1 MAWKRTKR
9 NHRMS
14 LLAPVPDLHFDAEAH
29 RYKYKDT
36 WLPTSVTQVVSDLN
50 DVARKRI
57 EETKHIWAPRGNTV
71 HACLE
76 AHLLGEAACDFGEY
90 GDWVKPLLSNWLWDD
105 AEILAVEYRLV
116 EPRKLVAGSFDF
128 LLRTAKG
135 SIVLGDLKTVG
146 SAPAAK
152 SRKTADAQLGAYAM
166 MLEYHHPHLIIDK
179 CVTVIAGPG
188 VCEVK
193 SSDPDFC
200 SLAWLN
206 AWDKYQV
213 QQELLYGF

>member
-1 MAWKRTKR
+1 MAGKRTKC
-9 NHRMS
+9 NHHMP
-14 LLAPVPDLHFDAEAH
+14 LLAPIADLQFDAEAH

-36 WLPTSVTQVVSDLN
+36 WLATSVTQVVSDL
-50 DVARKRI
+50 DEVARRRI
-57 EETKHIWAPRGNTV
+57 EQTKHVWAPRGNTV

-76 AHLLGEAACDFGEY
+76 AHLLGDVSYDFGDY
-90 GDWVKPLLSNWLWDD
+90 GEWVKPLLNNWLWQD

-116 EPRKLVAGSFDF
+116 EPLKLVAGSFDF

-152 SRKTADAQLGAYAM
+152 SRKTADAQLGAYAT
-166 MLEYHHPHLIIDK
+166 MLNYHHPHLLIDK
-179 CVTVIAGPG
+179 CVTVVAGPG

-193 SSDPDFC
+193 TSDPDFC
-200 SLAWLN
+200 AIAWLN

-213 QQELLYGF
+213 QQELMYGF